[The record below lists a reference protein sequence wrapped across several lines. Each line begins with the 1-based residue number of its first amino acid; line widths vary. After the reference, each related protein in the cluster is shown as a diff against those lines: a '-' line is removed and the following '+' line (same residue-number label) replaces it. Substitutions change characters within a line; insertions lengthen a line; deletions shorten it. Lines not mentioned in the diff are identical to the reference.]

1 MLFLLPLALL
11 GIFAHFCL
19 PEYHPFYAVMLS
31 FWTVLFKHIWD
42 RRQRDLAIQWGVKG
56 VTKLPE
62 QRRAAFVSEGERID
76 PISGETVGW
85 FPRYQFSL
93 SRQTNDQMEKYA
105 AKTDVHSGWSFIRIP
120 IDVSVDHHICF

>member
-1 MLFLLPLALL
+1 M
-11 GIFAHFCL
+11 
-19 PEYHPFYAVMLS
+19 
-31 FWTVLFKHIWD
+31 
-42 RRQRDLAIQWGVKG
+42 
-56 VTKLPE
+56 PE